1 MREYLFS
8 FVKVR
13 RFQTYL
19 LVFFLCLSGYLS
31 SGQQK
36 NILQFSGLIT
46 STNNSDLPVA
56 FATIKNISFRD
67 QTFISNNDGYFS
79 FVAHA
84 GDTILFTSVG
94 FSPLTYVIPS
104 VQSDR
109 FTAHIQMRSLVI
121 ELPAVTPYPWASY
134 EDYLT
139 DFMAL
144 KPGDDPVSAAK
155 RNLSPEAMAAL
166 ARIVPRSAEE
176 IQSYHSLQRHT
187 TMSNKNINQRMN
199 NPLLNPFAWG
209 ELINQ
214 IRRGDFSRE
223 KLKY

>member
-1 MREYLFS
+1 
-8 FVKVR
+8 
-13 RFQTYL
+13 L
-19 LVFFLCLSGYLS
+19 LVFFLCLSGHLS
-31 SGQQK
+31 FGQER

-46 STNNSDLPVA
+46 SANNADLPVA

-84 GDTILFTSVG
+84 GDTISFTSVG
-94 FSPLTYVIPS
+94 FSPLTYVIPD
-104 VQSDR
+104 VQGDK

-134 EDYLT
+134 EDYLV

-144 KPGDDPVSAAK
+144 KPGDDPVAAAK

-166 ARIVPRSAEE
+166 AQIVPRSAEE
-176 IQSYHSLQRHT
+176 IQSYNSLQRHT
-187 TMSNKNINQRMN
+187 IMSNKHINQRMN

-214 IRRGDFSRE
+214 IRRGDYSRE